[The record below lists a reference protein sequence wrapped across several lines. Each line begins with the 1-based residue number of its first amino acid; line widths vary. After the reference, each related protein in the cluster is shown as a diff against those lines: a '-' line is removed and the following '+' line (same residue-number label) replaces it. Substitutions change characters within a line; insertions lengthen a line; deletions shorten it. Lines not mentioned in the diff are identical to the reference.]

1 MTTVLILPLVK
12 WHLHRQFNR
21 KILAE
26 LSTFLDLYTK
36 QFQNWLR
43 DSIGVLKKAFESAA
57 DMYRLQLRNV
67 ENPISQGPSQTSAD
81 LELLKGNR

>member
-1 MTTVLILPLVK
+1 LPLVK
-12 WHLHRQFNR
+12 WQLHHKFNR
-21 KILAE
+21 QILAE

-36 QFQNWLR
+36 QFQKWLR

-57 DMYRLQLRNV
+57 DIYRIQLRNV
-67 ENPISQGPSQTSAD
+67 ENPISQGPSQISAD